1 MVVSVFMNVSAWPWA
16 FFQGIRCEGP
26 NCPEGMFTIWTR
38 LGILGTA
45 NRRPEG
51 TKVTGVTPEACAA
64 SNLGRIGYRL
74 LLQTGPGSQ
83 VAVCQ
88 SLTLRSIMPAKG
100 QLPPAARLYQ
110 QDAHLVEQGPEMV
123 EAAGVEPASL
133 ANEPAA
139 TTCLVREMFSSGR

>member
-1 MVVSVFMNVSAWPWA
+1 MYPHGLGHSFKESDVRGQIVPKECSQSGRGWAYSALPI
-16 FFQGIRCEGP
+16 GGRK
-26 NCPEGMFTIWTR
+26 
-38 LGILGTA
+38 
-45 NRRPEG
+45 G